1 MKRISKFIKGVF
13 MHKKDAYVAPGFI
26 SVDNGRKE
34 RYSFSDSW
42 CFASESK

>member
-1 MKRISKFIKGVF
+1 MKRISGFFKGLF
-13 MHKKDAYVAPGFI
+13 TQSKKEYVAPGFI
-26 SVDNGRKE
+26 SVDNSKKE